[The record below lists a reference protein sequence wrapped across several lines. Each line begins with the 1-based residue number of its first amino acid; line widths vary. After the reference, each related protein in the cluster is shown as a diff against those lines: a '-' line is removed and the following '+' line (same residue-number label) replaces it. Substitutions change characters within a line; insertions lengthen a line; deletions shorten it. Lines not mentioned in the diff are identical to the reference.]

1 MIPGITAEAG
11 YAELLQQVVPRLI
24 ETEEE
29 AEHYTRIIDAL
40 VDQPQPL
47 TGDQRD
53 FIALLSLLLEVWEE
67 GRENWPDI
75 PPHEIVKALI
85 EDNGLRQRDLVGPVF
100 PTEGI
105 APEVLSGK
113 RKLTYNFVQKLS
125 AFFHASPDIFFPR
138 D

>member
-1 MIPGITAEAG
+1 MIPGIVAESS
-11 YAELLQQVVPRLI
+11 YAELLEQVVPRPI
-24 ETEEE
+24 EMEEE
-29 AEHYTRIIDAL
+29 AARYTTIIDAL

-47 TGDQRD
+47 TDDQRD
-53 FIALLSLLLEVWEE
+53 FIALLSLLLEVWEAGQE
-67 GRENWPDI
+67 DWPDI
-75 PPHEIVKALI
+75 PPHEIVRALI

-105 APEVLSGK
+105 ASEVLSGK

-125 AFFHASPDIFFPR
+125 TFFHVSPEIFFPR

>member
-1 MIPGITAEAG
+1 MIPGIVAESS
-11 YAELLQQVVPRLI
+11 YVELLEQVVPRPI

-29 AEHYTRIIDAL
+29 AARYTRIIDAL

-47 TGDQRD
+47 TEDQHD
-53 FIALLSLLLEVWEE
+53 FIALLSLLLEAWEA
-67 GRENWPDI
+67 GQQDWPDV
-75 PPHEIVKALI
+75 PPREIVRALI

-100 PTEGI
+100 PTQGI
-105 APEVLSGK
+105 ASEVLSGK

-125 AFFHASPDIFFPR
+125 TFFHVSPEIFFPR

>member
-1 MIPGITAEAG
+1 MIPGIAAEAG
-11 YAELLQQVVPRLI
+11 YAELLQQVVPRPI

-29 AEHYTRIIDAL
+29 AERYTRIIDAL

-47 TGDQRD
+47 TDDQRD
-53 FIALLSLLLEVWEE
+53 FIALLSLLLEEWEAGWE
-67 GRENWPDI
+67 TWPDI

-105 APEVLSGK
+105 ASEVLSGK

-125 AFFHASPDIFFPR
+125 IFFHVSPEIFFPR
-138 D
+138 A